1 MEVQRTLEFLLEQ
14 QANTDAELAVINS
27 RIMGVMMILEKGMRL
42 QEKQADYLER
52 LIDAQFKLTE
62 VDATLDDRIVEVA
75 QVISDI
81 RKESSE
87 NSDKF
92 NVLLDVVNGLIAPA
106 PRKART
112 RKPLQPTNSDG
123 ST

>member
-14 QANTDAELAVINS
+14 QANTDAELTVINS
-27 RIMGVMMILEKGMRL
+27 RIMAVMLILEKGMRL

-92 NVLLDVVNGLIAPA
+92 NVLLDVVNGLITPA
-106 PRKART
+106 PKKTRA
-112 RKPLQPTNSDG
+112 RKPLQPTNSD
-123 ST
+123 SSS